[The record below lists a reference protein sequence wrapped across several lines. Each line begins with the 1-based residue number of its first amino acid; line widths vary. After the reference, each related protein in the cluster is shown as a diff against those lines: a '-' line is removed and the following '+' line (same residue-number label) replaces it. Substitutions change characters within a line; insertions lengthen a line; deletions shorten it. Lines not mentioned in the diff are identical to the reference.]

1 MGSLSQKLRRPR
13 RCYVV
18 WAILRSGSNLL
29 TNGLHATRR
38 AGRPMQFF
46 PPQSELEFAAMVPN
60 LSRV

>member
-1 MGSLSQKLRRPR
+1 MGGLFHKLRHPR

-46 PPQSELEFAAMVPN
+46 PPQSELEFAAMV
-60 LSRV
+60 RI

>member
-1 MGSLSQKLRRPR
+1 MGGLFHKLRHPR

-38 AGRPMQFF
+38 AGRPMPFF
-46 PPQSELEFAAMVPN
+46 PPQSELEFAAV
-60 LSRV
+60 V